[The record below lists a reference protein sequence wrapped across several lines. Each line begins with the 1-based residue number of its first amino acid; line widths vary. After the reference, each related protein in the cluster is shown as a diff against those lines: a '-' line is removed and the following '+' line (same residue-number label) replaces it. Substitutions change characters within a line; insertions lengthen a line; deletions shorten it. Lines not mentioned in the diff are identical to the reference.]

1 MGKKNISIKEIAKL
15 SGVSVATVSRVINNN
30 GRFSEETRKKVNAII
45 KEYGY
50 TTNIAA
56 KSLRTSQS
64 KTIGLLVPNID
75 NNWFSHLVLEI
86 ERIFFEQNYSVFICN
101 TSQDEKKEINYFKS
115 LDAKMVDGIICIMG
129 SEEVPTKY
137 LNRDIPVVCIDREPK
152 EISDAYYVES
162 DHYDGGYQATSE
174 LIKQGCKDI
183 VFLSRNKPTS
193 ANKQR
198 FNGYLAALKENH
210 IKYRDELNVHIDVN
224 LHSYEGAKNAID
236 KVIKKGIKFDGIFAT
251 NDWRAYGALAALKN
265 NHIQVPQQIKIIGF
279 DDILIS
285 SMSIPSLST
294 IHQDTEKLA
303 YTACHLLLQL
313 MNKDISTEIQKKY
326 VLPIKVVRR
335 ESTQ

>member
-1 MGKKNISIKEIAKL
+1 MAKKNISIKEIAKL

-45 KEYGY
+45 EEYGY

-86 ERIFFEQNYSVFICN
+86 ERIFFEKNYSVFICN
-101 TSQDEKKEINYFKS
+101 TSQDEDKEISYFKS

-129 SEEVPTKY
+129 SEDIPTKY

-152 EISDAYYVES
+152 EKSDAYYVES
-162 DHYDGGYQATSE
+162 NHYDGGYQATNE
-174 LIKQGCKDI
+174 LIQRGCKNI

-193 ANKQR
+193 ATRQR
-198 FNGYLAALKENH
+198 FYGYLDALKENH
-210 IKYRDELNVHIDVN
+210 LKYQEELNVTIDAN
-224 LHSYEGAKNAID
+224 LHNYEGARSAID
-236 KVIKKGIKFDGIFAT
+236 SIIKKGIRFDGIFAT
-251 NDWRAYGALAALKN
+251 NDWRAYGALVALKD

-279 DDILIS
+279 DDIFIS
-285 SMSIPSLST
+285 SMSIPTLSS
-294 IHQDTEKLA
+294 IHQDTENLA
-303 YTACHLLLQL
+303 YTACHLLLHL
-313 MNKDISTEIQKKY
+313 MNGEKTKITQKKY
-326 VLPIKVVRR
+326 VLPIKIVRR